1 MIARNV
7 LRVLATGA
15 GVLVA
20 AFAAA
25 FATACAGGAPPAGVA
40 PADLPALEA
49 RRAEK
54 PNDAA
59 LVTRLGV
66 AYYDAKEFE
75 KARDVLESA
84 IALDHNNFTA
94 TVYLGL
100 TFEELGLLD
109 SARASYSAAATRTT
123 SARQKSQISDRLAL
137 LTRKELRQAAQQ
149 AIARESE
156 LTTEAPVENT
166 VAVLPFRYVGTNEDL
181 RPLERGLTHLVI
193 ADLGKVGRLRLLE
206 RERVQSLVD
215 EMKLDADGR
224 VAPATGAR
232 SGRLLRASRVVQGSL
247 QDLPAESQLK
257 LDANV
262 VNTST
267 ADVLASGSGAD
278 RLQQL
283 FGVEKQVVLELLQ
296 RMGIT
301 LTPAEQRAI
310 SERPTADLQAFLA
323 FSRGLEAQDRG
334 DYLAAQSAFDEA
346 ATRDPNFR
354 AASDR
359 QAQNRQLTDALG
371 ASPAQLAGFG
381 TSFGGSGPLGG
392 SRGVT
397 LRNAISV
404 VIPSVGQ
411 SINQQAGT
419 TSLPPLSRPQLP
431 EALRN
436 DDPLAPVLIG
446 NIIIIITRP

>member
-15 GVLVA
+15 GVLMA
-20 AFAAA
+20 
-25 FATACAGGAPPAGVA
+25 ACAGGAQPGGVA

-49 RRAEK
+49 QRAAK
-54 PNDAA
+54 PTDAA

-66 AYYDAKEFE
+66 AYYDAKDFS

-84 IALDHNNFTA
+84 IALDHNFTA

-109 SARASYSAAATRTT
+109 SARTAYSAADARTT

-137 LTRKELRQAAQQ
+137 LTRKELQQ
-149 AIARESE
+149 SAREAIARESE
-156 LTTEAPVENT
+156 LTASPPVENT

-193 ADLGKVGRLRLLE
+193 ADLGKVGRLHLLE

-215 EMKLDADGR
+215 EMKLDDAGR

-232 SGRLLRASRVVQGSL
+232 SGRLLRAARVVQGSL
-247 QDLPAESQLK
+247 QDLPSQTQLK
-257 LDANV
+257 LDVDV

-267 ADVLASGSGAD
+267 ADVLASGSGTD
-278 RLQQL
+278 QLQQL
-283 FGVEKQVVLELLQ
+283 FGVEKQVVLQLLQ

-301 LTPAEQRAI
+301 LSPAEQRAI

-323 FSRGLEAQDRG
+323 FSRGLEAEDRG
-334 DYLAAQSAFDEA
+334 DFKAAETAFNEA

-354 AASDR
+354 AASDHR
-359 QAQNRQLTDALG
+359 AQDQKVSDAMA
-371 ASPAQLAGFG
+371 ASPAQLAGL
-381 TSFGGSGPLGG
+381 GSAFSNPGSLGG
-392 SRGVT
+392 TRGLT

-419 TSLPPLSRPQLP
+419 SSQPPLSRPQLP

-446 NIIIIITRP
+446 NIIIVITRP